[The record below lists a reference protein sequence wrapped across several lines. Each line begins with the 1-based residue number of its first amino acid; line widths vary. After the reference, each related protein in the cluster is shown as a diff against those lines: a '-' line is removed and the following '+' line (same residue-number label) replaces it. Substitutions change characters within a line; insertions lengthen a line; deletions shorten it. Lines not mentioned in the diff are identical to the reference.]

1 MGGVRSA
8 EAGVSFDAEMV
19 VDLTGDEIVTG
30 SKSTI
35 DEPWELPEGWVWT
48 TLGALGVWSGGGTPS
63 KANSAFW
70 ANGTIPW
77 VSPKDMKVDVIGVT
91 EDRITQAAVVQSSTK
106 LVPAGSVLMVMRSGI
121 LRHTFPVAVNEREV
135 TLNQDLRALTPSVAI
150 DPHFVA
156 RYLKL
161 ATHRIL
167 TECAKDGTTVDSIEA
182 PALARL
188 PVPIAPLA
196 EQRRIVAR
204 IDELFA
210 EIAEGEAALARA
222 RSGLE
227 TFRRALLKSAV
238 TGELTREWREQAK
251 YERTG
256 SDIVSE
262 LRAKHPDEG
271 ATRRS
276 WSPSATLP
284 SIPDSWSWCAVSE
297 AGDVQLGRQRAPQ
310 HHEGDHM
317 RPYLRVAN
325 VLDDR
330 LDLTDVKSMN
340 FTPKEFETFALRY
353 GDILLNEGQA
363 PDLLGR
369 PAMYRNEIPGCC
381 FQKTLLRFRAKQGIS
396 PDYALLVFR
405 YYMHSGRF
413 KRESRITTNIGHLT
427 QVRFV
432 EMEFPVPPVEEQ
444 QEIVARFQ
452 ALNAGEE
459 TLSPLPS
466 DAARL
471 RQAVLKAAFE
481 GRLVPQDSNDE
492 PAGVMLERLA
502 TEPTKVTPQRRGRP
516 KRAER

>member
-1 MGGVRSA
+1 MTTDLATDGLWVLPRGWTWRSL
-8 EAGVSFDAEMV
+8 G
-19 VDLTGDEIVTG
+19 
-30 SKSTI
+30 
-35 DEPWELPEGWVWT
+35 ELGTWT
-48 TLGALGVWSGGGTPS
+48 GGGTPS
-63 KANSAFW
+63 KSRAEFW
-70 ANGTIPW
+70 TGGTIPW
-77 VSPKDMKVDVIGVT
+77 VSPKDMKVDIVGLT
-91 EDRITQAAVVQSSTK
+91 EDAITPDAVDQSSTK
-106 LVPAGSVLMVMRSGI
+106 RVPTGSVLMVMRSGI
-121 LRHTFPVAVNEREV
+121 LRHTFPVAVNDREV
-135 TLNQDLRALTPSVAI
+135 TLNQDLRALTPKNGI

-161 ATHRIL
+161 STHRIL

-182 PALARL
+182 TAIARL
-188 PVPIAPLA
+188 PVPLPPLA
-196 EQRRIVAR
+196 EQKRIVAR
-204 IDELFA
+204 IDALFA
-210 EIAEGEAALARA
+210 EIAEGEAALTRA
-222 RSGLE
+222 REGLE
-227 TFRRALLKSAV
+227 TFRRALLKAAV
-238 TGELTREWREQAK
+238 AGELTREWREHAK
-251 YERTG
+251 FELTG

-262 LRAKHPDEG
+262 LRAEHPDEG
-271 ATRRS
+271 TTRRS
-276 WSPSATLP
+276 WSPSAKLP

-340 FTPKEFETFALRY
+340 FTPKEFETFALRF

-381 FQKTLLRFRAKQGIS
+381 FQKTLLRFRAKRRID
-396 PDYALLVFR
+396 PEYALLVFR
-405 YYMHSGRF
+405 HYMHSGRF

-459 TLSPLPS
+459 TLSPLSS
-466 DAARL
+466 DAAQL

-481 GRLVPQDSNDE
+481 GRLVPQDPDDE
-492 PAGVMLERLA
+492 PASATLERLA
-502 TEPTKVTPQRRGRP
+502 ATPTHVAPRRRGRP
-516 KRAER
+516 NRAER